1 MNTTFNHLVRF
12 VKKNKYLFAGIVLFI
27 VAILLL
33 RKPLTEGFTTSI
45 GEYDY
50 LAPVPP
56 GNMISDA
63 SLEQLQQKIE
73 AEFCKGQTTGCS
85 VKPNKNFYNQ
95 NVREEEIQYY
105 INNGKWPWG
114 SYLLNAWTDVINK
127 ERERIIATGGNP
139 NNAGTIENVQK
150 NLPSRM
156 AYGFLNMWYERRGLQ
171 PDPIANDIY
180 KGIKLPPDEIK
191 NKQNYQK
198 FVDLCKTVVV

>member
-33 RKPLTEGFTTSI
+33 RKPLTEGFTTGI
-45 GEYDY
+45 GEYAY
-50 LAPVPP
+50 LAPLPP

-85 VKPNKNFYNQ
+85 VGAPDKNFFNQ

-114 SYLLNAWTDVINK
+114 SYLLNAWTDILNK
-127 ERERIIATGGNP
+127 PIKGPKIS
-139 NNAGTIENVQK
+139 IDFIQK
-150 NLPSRM
+150 FAPSRLAFM
-156 AYGFLNMWYERRGLQ
+156 ILLEQQQREGIQ

-180 KGIKLPPDEIK
+180 NGIKLPPDEIK

-198 FVDLCKTVVV
+198 FVDLSKTVVV